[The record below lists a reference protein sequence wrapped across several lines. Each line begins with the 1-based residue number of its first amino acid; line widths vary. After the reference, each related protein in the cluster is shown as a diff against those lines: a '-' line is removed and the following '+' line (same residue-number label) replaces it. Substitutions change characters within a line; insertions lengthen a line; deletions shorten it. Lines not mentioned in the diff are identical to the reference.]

1 MAFRWYQSKLRTA
14 PLLTQSITTA
24 VLFAT
29 GDTMAQ
35 QGVERRGLEKH
46 DLMRTGRMAAYGG
59 CIFGPAAT
67 KWFDFLVRRV
77 NLPSKNGTILARVA
91 CDQFLFA
98 PVNMTLFLSSMAYM
112 EGNSPVQRLK
122 DAFVPGYQKNLM
134 VWPWV
139 QFTNFKYVPA
149 EMRVLVVNIISLGW
163 NCYLSF
169 LNSGGGTKPA
179 LPVGET
185 KEGGQLPPS

>member
-1 MAFRWYQSKLRTA
+1 M
-14 PLLTQSITTA
+14 
-24 VLFAT
+24 
-29 GDTMAQ
+29 
-35 QGVERRGLEKH
+35 
-46 DLMRTGRMAAYGG
+46 
-59 CIFGPAAT
+59 
-67 KWFDFLVRRV
+67 

-149 EMRVLVVNIISLGW
+149 EMRVLVVNIISLGK
-163 NCYLSF
+163 L
-169 LNSGGGTKPA
+169 GE
-179 LPVGET
+179 VGAVDLWLLGENKWT
-185 KEGGQLPPS
+185 RANV